1 MKKSLVLTL
10 LCLALGL
17 LVAACGDDDDSGGE
31 VKPTEVQTG
40 ATGKKNVKKVEM
52 QNIQFV
58 PMEVTVKAGNTIQW
72 TNSDNVT
79 HTVTKGTGPGP
90 KFDSK
95 NIAQGETYERNF
107 PDKGTINYVCTIHPN
122 QKGVIVVQ

>member
-10 LCLALGL
+10 LCLTLGL
-17 LVAACGDDDDSGGE
+17 LVAACGDDDDDSGD
-31 VKPTEVQTG
+31 VKPTEVETG
-40 ATGKKNVKKVEM
+40 PTGRKNVKRVDM

-58 PMEVTVKAGNTIQW
+58 PTEVTVKAGNTIQW

-79 HTVTKGTGPGP
+79 HTVTKASGPGP
-90 KFDSK
+90 RFDSK

-107 PDKGTINYVCTIHPN
+107 PDKGTINYRCTIHPN
-122 QKGVIVVQ
+122 QTGVIVVQ